1 VKYIALFPSEC
12 AHIQQANLLE
22 INNLGETFQPAN
34 VHNLSHFSTTS
45 SGEEIAY
52 NKLLG
57 HQDGI
62 IADIVRRE
70 GLVSKP

>member
-1 VKYIALFPSEC
+1 MLYREC

-22 INNLGETFQPAN
+22 INSLAN
-34 VHNLSHFSTTS
+34 KFKSADVHNLSHFSTTT

-70 GLVSKP
+70 GLVSRSESVC